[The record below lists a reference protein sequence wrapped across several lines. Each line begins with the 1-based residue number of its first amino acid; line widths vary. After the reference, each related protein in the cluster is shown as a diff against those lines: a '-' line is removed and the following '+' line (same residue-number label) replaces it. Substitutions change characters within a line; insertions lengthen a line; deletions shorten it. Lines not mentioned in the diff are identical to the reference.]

1 MYGGYVLRQYKIFRD
16 NDMHKMYG
24 SDNDAKYITIR
35 KGQLLYSKENAE
47 KGILDKRSIIRSLKH
62 MTQSM

>member
-1 MYGGYVLRQYKIFRD
+1 MFLDNIKYSAIMICIKCMEATTMPNISQYERGNF
-16 NDMHKMYG
+16 
-24 SDNDAKYITIR
+24 
-35 KGQLLYSKENAE
+35 YSKENAE